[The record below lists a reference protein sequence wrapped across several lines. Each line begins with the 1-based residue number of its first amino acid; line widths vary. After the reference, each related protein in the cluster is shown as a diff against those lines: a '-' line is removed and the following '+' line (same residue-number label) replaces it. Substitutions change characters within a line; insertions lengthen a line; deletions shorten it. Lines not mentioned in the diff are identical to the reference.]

1 MPSQAWT
8 IIDEVGDGACL
19 LRAIARRA
27 LNNPN
32 LHHIVRQQIVSH
44 IHDNQDQFYL
54 HVSNGFGNDQIQVLG
69 SGPRL
74 YNMFQQYLQIMSL
87 PPAYAGNIEI
97 AAASNLYGLT
107 IEVVVGGTPFPS

>member
-1 MPSQAWT
+1 T
-8 IIDEVGDGACL
+8 IIDEVGDGACR

-32 LHHIVRQQIVSH
+32 LHQIVRQQIVAH
-44 IHDNQDQFYL
+44 INNNPDQFFL

-74 YNMFQQYLQIMSL
+74 YHTFQEYLQIMSL
-87 PPAYAGNIEI
+87 PSAYAGYIEI
-97 AAASNLYGLT
+97 AAASSLYNLT
-107 IEVVVGGTPFPS
+107 IEVIVHGTPFPS